1 MLSSCACRLWAVCVI
16 RTDESVTASQEGAG
30 FISGATRESSAHVC
44 AQLIGLSPT
53 AAARLRAWWVGRRK
67 RRKVPALRHRPT
79 LLFSS
84 YMRRHCSWC
93 ILRLSPMRVGAAVRV
108 FARIDWR
115 MPRRSCCVGA
125 SRVQRISDLDD
136 ECERLLGV
144 YVVQGIIDDALLECA
159 VAMPGDSGARMRE
172 VLAVSSESVVIE
184 AELQAVLA
192 EHPERKNRCALWG
205 RSLVGDAL
213 LIVRSLRGA
222 VSAPDATVQGF
233 THVITRH
240 SQRMDA
246 LGLTA

>member
-1 MLSSCACRLWAVCVI
+1 MGWPKKETKSSGVETPPDPVVFLVHAAALQLVYFEALADACR
-16 RTDESVTASQEGAG
+16 RSSESVRKNRLADAATLVLRRREQVAAELRGLGADPG
-30 FISGATRESSAHVC
+30 VTF
-44 AQLIGLSPT
+44 
-53 AAARLRAWWVGRRK
+53 
-67 RRKVPALRHRPT
+67 
-79 LLFSS
+79 LLADE
-84 YMRRHCSWC
+84 W
-93 ILRLSPMRVGAAVRV
+93 L
-108 FARIDWR
+108 
-115 MPRRSCCVGA
+115 

-172 VLAVSSESVVIE
+172 VLAVSSASVVIE

>member
-1 MLSSCACRLWAVCVI
+1 VGWAKKETKSSGVETPPDPVVFLVHAAALQLVYFEALADACRRSSEGVRKNRLADAATLVLRRREQVAAEL
-16 RTDESVTASQEGAG
+16 RELGADPGVT
-30 FISGATRESSAHVC
+30 F
-44 AQLIGLSPT
+44 SP
-53 AAARLRAWWVGRRK
+53 ADQWL
-67 RRKVPALRHRPT
+67 
-79 LLFSS
+79 
-84 YMRRHCSWC
+84 
-93 ILRLSPMRVGAAVRV
+93 
-108 FARIDWR
+108 
-115 MPRRSCCVGA
+115 

-159 VAMPGDSGARMRE
+159 VAMPGDSGARTRE
-172 VLAVSSESVVIE
+172 ALTVSAASVVIE
-184 AELQAVLA
+184 AELRAVLA

-213 LIVRSLRGA
+213 LIVRSLRSA
-222 VSAPDATVQGF
+222 VSAPDAPVQGF